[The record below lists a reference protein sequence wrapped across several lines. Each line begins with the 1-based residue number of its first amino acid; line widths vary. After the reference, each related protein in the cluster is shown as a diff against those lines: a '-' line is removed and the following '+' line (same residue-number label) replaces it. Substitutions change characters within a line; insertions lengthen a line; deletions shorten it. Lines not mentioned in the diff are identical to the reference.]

1 MTIER
6 IEWSDAVR
14 LKLTRYY
21 NGNPCKHGH
30 IAQRATSNR
39 QCIRCKSDADN
50 LRKKSK
56 EFKENLWNLLGVRL
70 RSMRKKDKLKF
81 NHKLKTTR
89 DDLLEKYNLTYNKKH
104 KKHLC
109 QVRKVPLT
117 TKSGENVI
125 SFDRIDNSKPHTKD
139 NLLCVSWKAN
149 RIRNENT
156 ADEILK
162 VGRWLKRQEKKHGL
176 CNNRTKSN

>member
-6 IEWSDAVR
+6 MEWSEAVR
-14 LKLTRYY
+14 LKKTRYY

-56 EFKENLWNLLGVRL
+56 EYKEDLWNLIGVRL
-70 RSMRKKDKLKF
+70 RSMRKKDRIKF
-81 NHKLKTTR
+81 NYKLETTR
-89 DDLLEKYNLTYNKKH
+89 EDLLRIYNQTYRKWDKVH
-104 KKHLC
+104 RC
-109 QVRKVPLT
+109 QVLNIELT
-117 TKSGENVI
+117 TRSGDNVL

-139 NLLCVSWKAN
+139 NLICVSWKAN

-176 CNNRTKSN
+176 YNN